1 MPVIRFPDSLIVGVT
16 VLSFLANYGV
26 GNQGR
31 LYNEVENISFKDS
44 SVEKSYIRNAYTY
57 PYTSRGLQEIFSENS
72 LKLR

>member
-16 VLSFLANYGV
+16 VFSFLANYS

-57 PYTSRGLQEIFSENS
+57 PYTSRALQEIFSENS